1 MPSLTRP
8 WHCITAQSHTF
19 CHQKLIRKIPQSH
32 RVLEFNL
39 LIKHFVNRRT
49 RGVYLHFQS
58 SYLFPLCENG
68 STCPSPTHVCVY
80 LCVHIYLRQT
90 VSICPRKKKLHVW
103 ITIFHRFSPP
113 PPSLPFQTAQ
123 HFSRFFPARNE
134 WINTWFLESKSFAT
148 SEWRG
153 CR

>member
-1 MPSLTRP
+1 MKNKFCYSLIRP

-58 SYLFPLCENG
+58 SYLFPLCKNG
-68 STCPSPTHVCVY
+68 STCPSPTHVCVCTY
-80 LCVHIYLRQT
+80 
-90 VSICPRKKKLHVW
+90 ICARLSLFVREKKTPCLNNY
-103 ITIFHRFSPP
+103 F
-113 PPSLPFQTAQ
+113 PSLPPPLPSPSRQLNILVD
-123 HFSRFFPARNE
+123 FSLRWMNE
-134 WINTWFLESKSFAT
+134 
-148 SEWRG
+148 
-153 CR
+153 